1 MMNTIKL
8 RISLLTLPVLFLL
21 GSCSENW
28 ALREETFLIASENEN
43 WVPVKV
49 EEESFIMTD
58 TLGISYGFV
67 MESEYYYLDK
77 SWGGFLGLNTHM
89 THTEYRS
96 RGYVSTYGQ
105 DYSIAVRAAT
115 WEPYGDELRVE
126 VMDLVFRYDLLLEM
140 VTGLDTPFYMEN
152 YIETS
157 EGYEYD
163 NKILSTCAMLDSLSI
178 GERIYENVLQFRLL
192 DQPDKWD
199 RHTPVSICIAK
210 GVGLIEYTLNNGI
223 TYRLSE

>member
-8 RISLLTLPVLFLL
+8 RISLLYIPILILL

-28 ALREETFLIASENEN
+28 ALREETFLIAPENDD
-43 WVPVKV
+43 WVPTEV

-67 MESEYYYLDK
+67 MNSEYYYLDK

-89 THTEYRS
+89 THTKYRS
-96 RGYVSTYGQ
+96 RGYCSTYGQ
-105 DYSIAVRAAT
+105 DYSISIRAAT
-115 WEPYGDELRVE
+115 WKPYGDELRVE

-163 NKILSTCAMLDSLSI
+163 HKILSTCAMLDSLSI
-178 GERIYENVLQFRLL
+178 GERIFENVLQFTLL